1 MSRDSR
7 VAVDGD
13 SRVAVNGE
21 PRREA
26 WYRQPVLWLG
36 IGIFLASMAG
46 CILMIV
52 VGAASVDPPLP
63 VRGLEI
69 LKMPLRRDDELP
81 GSRPPPMMPP
91 SQRGLG
97 PLRPDPI
104 R

>member
-1 MSRDSR
+1 MNS
-7 VAVDGD
+7 
-13 SRVAVNGE
+13 E

-52 VGAASVDPPLP
+52 IGAGSVDPPLP
-63 VRGLEI
+63 VQGLEI
-69 LKMPLRRDDELP
+69 LKMPLRRGDEPP
-81 GSRPPPMMPP
+81 GSRAPPVMRPP
-91 SQRGLG
+91 QYGLG
-97 PLRPDPI
+97 ALRTDPI